1 MTVEQIIRWFT
12 ETHCYEFA
20 EQIYG
25 KTEDDFHND
34 GYVAGK
40 FHLMQTKPIIW
51 MASLDPQNRKRLEQA
66 VTGKYPFNLKH
77 KGEA

>member
-1 MTVEQIIRWFT
+1 MNIEQIIRWFT
-12 ETHCYEFA
+12 DTNGYEFA

-40 FHLMQTKPIIW
+40 FRLMQTQPITW
-51 MASLDPQNRKRLEQA
+51 MASLDQQNRANLEKLIKE
-66 VTGKYPFNLKH
+66 TK
-77 KGEA
+77 

>member
-1 MTVEQIIRWFT
+1 MTVEQIIRWFVDT
-12 ETHCYEFA
+12 DGYEFA

-25 KTEDDFHND
+25 KTKDDFHND

-40 FHLMQTKPIIW
+40 FRLMQKQPISW

-66 VTGKYPFNLKH
+66 ITKQ
-77 KGEA
+77 KGEV

>member
-1 MTVEQIIRWFT
+1 MTIEQIIRWFT
-12 ETHCYEFA
+12 DTNGYEFA

-40 FHLMQTKPIIW
+40 FRLMQTQPITW
-51 MASLDPQNRKRLEQA
+51 MASLDPQNRARLEQ
-66 VTGKYPFNLKH
+66 VIKETK
-77 KGEA
+77 

>member
-1 MTVEQIIRWFT
+1 MTVEQLIRWFT
-12 ETHCYEFA
+12 DTDGYEFA

-25 KTEDDFHND
+25 KTADDFRND

-40 FHLMQTKPIIW
+40 FRLMQKQPITW

-66 VTGKYPFNLKH
+66 ITKQ
-77 KGEA
+77 KGEQHEI

>member
-1 MTVEQIIRWFT
+1 MTIEQIIRWFT
-12 ETHCYEFA
+12 DTDGYEFA

-40 FHLMQTKPIIW
+40 FRLMQKQPIYW

-66 VTGKYPFNLKH
+66 ITKQ
-77 KGEA
+77 KGETNE

>member
-1 MTVEQIIRWFT
+1 MTVEQVIRWFT
-12 ETHCYEFA
+12 DTNGYEFA

-25 KTEDDFHND
+25 KTKDDFHND

-40 FHLMQTKPIIW
+40 FRLMQKHPIYW

-66 VTGKYPFNLKH
+66 ITTERRNK
-77 KGEA
+77 

>member
-1 MTVEQIIRWFT
+1 MTVEQVIRWFT
-12 ETHCYEFA
+12 DTNGYEFA

-25 KTEDDFHND
+25 KTTDDFHND

-40 FHLMQTKPIIW
+40 FRLMQKHPIYW

-66 VTGKYPFNLKH
+66 ITTERRNK
-77 KGEA
+77 

>member
-1 MTVEQIIRWFT
+1 MTIEQIIRWFT
-12 ETHCYEFA
+12 DTNGYEFA

-40 FHLMQTKPIIW
+40 FRLMQTQPITW
-51 MASLDPQNRKRLEQA
+51 MASLDPQNRAKLEKLIKE
-66 VTGKYPFNLKH
+66 TK
-77 KGEA
+77 